1 MMDGGKRR
9 LGDRLRALREAGF
22 HGEPV
27 TQGVV
32 ARAFRK
38 SVPLISSWEKGK
50 AVPSEEWLHA
60 YARLFAGTHPHG
72 ESHPRLPAAEDLHGE
87 ELDRFEQLRRELLEL
102 RDAATSA
109 ASSAAQQGTDELT
122 TLSPWEGM
130 WHFADRSPITLVC
143 ARLPAELRAVRAPT
157 SPESPDYVE
166 LYAYSDLDALIELY
180 GHVCAANPGVPVHR
194 KLADELDQ
202 SDVTNHLVLLGGIDA
217 PMARRVVKSLDL
229 PVVRDRDDPATG
241 GFRVAGE
248 DGRATVFRPE
258 LEGEAPDQRLVQDVA
273 HFCRAPN
280 PFNRMRSVTLCDGT
294 SGRSTYAAVRTLTDP
309 RFRDRNR
316 AYLRRRYGPRDT
328 YSVLAR
334 VTIVA
339 GEVITPDWT
348 QDGTV
353 LHEWSSAPGL
363 TAYGHRPAP

>member
-9 LGDRLRALREAGF
+9 LGDRLRGLRERGF
-22 HGEPV
+22 NGEPV

-32 ARAFRK
+32 ARAFHK

-50 AVPSEEWLHA
+50 AVPSEDWLTA
-60 YARLFAGTHPHG
+60 YARLFAGARAPAEG
-72 ESHPRLPAAEDLHGE
+72 RLPALEELDGE

-102 RDAATSA
+102 RSATPSA
-109 ASSAAQQGTDELT
+109 VPAGQPGSDELT
-122 TLSPWEGM
+122 TRSPWEGL

-143 ARLPAELRAVRAPT
+143 ARLRAHL

-166 LYAYSDLDALIELY
+166 LYAYSDLDALMELY

-202 SDVTNHLVLLGGIDA
+202 SDVTNHLVLLGGIEG
-217 PMARRVVKSLDL
+217 PMTRRVTQALNL
-229 PVVRDRDDPATG
+229 PVTRDRDAA
-241 GFRVAGE
+241 GFRVVDE
-248 DGRATVFRPE
+248 DGHSATFRSK
-258 LEGEAPDQRLVQDVA
+258 LEGTAPDLRLVEDVA

-280 PFNRMRSVTLCDGT
+280 PFNRMRSVTICNGAH
-294 SGRSTYAAVRTLTDP
+294 GRGTYAAVRTLTDP

-316 AYLRRRYGPRDT
+316 NHLQRRYGPGDT
-328 YSVLAR
+328 YSILAR
-334 VTIVA
+334 VTVVA

-353 LHEWSSAPGL
+353 LHEWRAP
-363 TAYGHRPAP
+363 